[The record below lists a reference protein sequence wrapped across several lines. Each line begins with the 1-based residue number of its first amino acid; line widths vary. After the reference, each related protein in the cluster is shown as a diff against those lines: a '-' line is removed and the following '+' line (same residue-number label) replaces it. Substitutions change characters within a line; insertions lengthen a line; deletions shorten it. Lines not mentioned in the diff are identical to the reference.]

1 LEQIDTTARVTE
13 APATHAALRERNGAR
28 PVSAARRGYRR
39 IVQGM
44 LVTDTVGILLAFWL
58 PVGVQYAA
66 GARVRSDYLLIGALA
81 VPVFLAVFSILDTY
95 AAYRMTPAE
104 EFRRLVMGIGVGIAL
119 VVMVSFWAE
128 SSISRAWLGWAWGL
142 SVLLVLGSRRLW
154 HQHLGRLRKDGR
166 LAFQTLI
173 VGTNLEAAHL
183 AKVMSSERFGFD
195 VIGMVA
201 TYDSPRKVG
210 DVEIVGDV
218 RVVRD
223 VPVVGEV
230 ARIRE
235 LIRETGADCVFVA
248 ASAVRTN
255 EMRRLTRS
263 ARLEGAQVRVSA
275 NLPETLSTH
284 LTAQPVGG
292 VMSLAMEPAKLSL
305 LQSAAK
311 RSLDLLG
318 ASLTLLVTLPLFVVV
333 ALAVKVTSRGPV
345 FYRQER
351 VGLHGRH
358 FTMLKFRTMVVD
370 AEKMLRELR
379 TRNESSGPL
388 FKIKDDP
395 RLTPLGRA
403 LRHWSIDEL
412 PQLVNVLMGR
422 MSLVGPRPSLPT
434 EVALYE
440 DWHFDRLEV
449 RPGMTGLWQVS
460 GRSTLSFDDYVRM
473 DLFYIENWSLMYDL
487 YILAKT
493 IPAVLSGRGSY

>member
-1 LEQIDTTARVTE
+1 MIE
-13 APATHAALRERNGAR
+13 AHATRAAVVRARNGAR

-39 IVQGM
+39 VVRGM
-44 LVTDTVGILLAFWL
+44 LITDAAGILLAFWL
-58 PVGVQYAA
+58 PIAVRYAA
-66 GARVRSDYLLIGALA
+66 GGRAHSDYLVIGALA

-104 EFRRLVMGIGVGIAL
+104 EFRRLMMGIGVGIAL

-128 SSISRAWLGWAWGL
+128 SAISRAWLGWAWGL
-142 SVLLVLGSRRLW
+142 SLVLVLGSRRLW
-154 HQHLGRLRKDGR
+154 HRHLGRLRSSGR
-166 LAFQTLI
+166 LAFHTLI
-173 VGTNLEAAHL
+173 VGTNIEAVHL
-183 AKVMSSERFGFD
+183 AKVMSSKRFGFH

-201 TYDSPRKVG
+201 TYAGPRKVDDVEVIG
-210 DVEIVGDV
+210 DVETVGE
-218 RVVRD
+218 

-230 ARIRE
+230 GRIRQ

-248 ASAVRTN
+248 ASAVRTE
-255 EMRRLTRS
+255 EMRHLTRS

-275 NLPETLSTH
+275 NLPETLSTR

-292 VMSLAMEPAKLSL
+292 VMSLALEPTTLSL

-318 ASLTLLVTLPLFVVV
+318 ASLTLLLTAPLFAVV
-333 ALAVKVTSRGPV
+333 ALGVKVSSRGPV

-370 AEKMLRELR
+370 AEEMLRELR
-379 TRNESSGPL
+379 ARNESSGPL

-473 DLFYIENWSLMYDL
+473 DLFYIENWSLAYDL

-493 IPAVLSGRGSY
+493 IPAVLSGRGSF